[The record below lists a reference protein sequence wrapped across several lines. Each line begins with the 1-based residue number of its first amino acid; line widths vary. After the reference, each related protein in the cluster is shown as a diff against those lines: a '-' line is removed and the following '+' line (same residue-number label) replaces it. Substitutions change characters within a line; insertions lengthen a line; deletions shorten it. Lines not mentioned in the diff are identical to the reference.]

1 MAARS
6 RFDSSPAARWA
17 VSAYVFLALAGTV
30 YATCPALSDPA
41 GGGISYSNVS

>member
-17 VSAYVFLALAGTV
+17 VSAYLFLALASTV
-30 YATCPALSDPA
+30 YADCPALSAPDNGA
-41 GGGISYSNVS
+41 ISYSDVS